1 MGRAVSDDTWRLWLH
16 GVARDRVA
24 VTVAGVGDAPV
35 RAVSAA
41 GLCAY
46 VSPAPADVSG
56 AGELRAHLE
65 DPAWVARTAFEHHR
79 VVAELAAA
87 GPVVPAGL
95 ATVYRDDTR
104 LAATLE
110 RHAAGLTGALDRVA
124 GRTEWGVKGYV
135 RSEPPAAAPATT
147 AGGPGAAYLERRR
160 AELNARE
167 RRHDE
172 AVRDADAVHAALAR
186 RADAVHL
193 HAPQD
198 RRLTGDPEV
207 MVLNGAY
214 LVQDTRAEAFAA
226 AVRSLGATYPG
237 ISLRLTG
244 PWPPYSF
251 VPAIDTKEAD
261 PADPSGGGLA
271 YAGEVP

>member
-1 MGRAVSDDTWRLWLH
+1 MSDDAWRLWLH
-16 GVARDRVA
+16 GVARDQVPVA
-24 VTVAGVGDAPV
+24 VAGIGDAPV
-35 RAVSAA
+35 RAVRAA

-46 VSPAPADVSG
+46 VSPAPTGVSG

-110 RHAAGLTGALDRVA
+110 RYATGLTGALDRVA

-135 RSEPPAAAPATT
+135 RRGPAPEPATT
-147 AGGPGAAYLERRR
+147 AGGSGTAYLERRR
-160 AELNARE
+160 AELTARE
-167 RRHDE
+167 HRHDD

-186 RADAVHL
+186 RADAAHL

-198 RRLTGDPEV
+198 RRLTGEPEV

-214 LVQDTRAEAFAA
+214 LVQDAQAEAFAA
-226 AVRSLGATYPG
+226 AVRTLGATYPG
-237 ISLRLTG
+237 ITLRLTG

-251 VPAIDTKEAD
+251 VPSIGTPEPD
-261 PADPSGGGLA
+261 PAHPAGGGLA
-271 YAGEVP
+271 HAGGAP